1 MPKRSK
7 VIIEGKRTYYIYV
20 FVGWEVHV
28 VKNCHRGLENAYRG
42 CRPRAAFLSPRS
54 WFFTIE
60 TDPKQVNNFLP
71 SL

>member
-28 VKNCHRGLENAYRG
+28 VKNCHRAEVLKMLTE
-42 CRPRAAFLSPRS
+42 AAGQGQHF
-54 WFFTIE
+54 
-60 TDPKQVNNFLP
+60 
-71 SL
+71 